1 MNTWLLMPDV
11 KKSDRKVAT
20 TFCCRFKNKN
30 TVNLCGRYRITQFGL
45 LATILMAWSR
55 KCKFFIM
62 RNRPNYVPL
71 LALGKCK
78 SLLLNH
84 AKGNCKYLIDWHSRI
99 RA

>member
-20 TFCCRFKNKN
+20 TFCCWLKNKN
-30 TVNLCGRYRITQFGL
+30 AVNLCGRYRITQFGL
-45 LATILMAWSR
+45 LAIILMAWSR
-55 KCKFFIM
+55 KCKFFIT
-62 RNRPNYVPL
+62 RKRPNYVPL
-71 LALGKCK
+71 LALEKCK

-84 AKGNCKYLIDWHSRI
+84 AKGNCKYLIDWYSRL